1 MSDYDY
7 ERYANAERFFG
18 YLRSRLAGLE
28 TMRLEL
34 EESEGYLK
42 GVRYDGASGKGGAS
56 DTVSA
61 AALAHGAQV
70 EALTSAVASVDT
82 LLAAAE
88 SAIDGMERSGLGSD
102 DDAAL
107 LRMYYILRW
116 PNGRIA
122 QRLRYASAKYVSD
135 RRAVALMHVALF
147 VPSRW

>member
-1 MSDYDY
+1 MMITIPVEPGITLRAIRTD
-7 ERYANAERFFG
+7 RFKTGCFSIN
-18 YLRSRLAGLE
+18 LLQPHRRE
-28 TMRLEL
+28 T
-34 EESEGYLK
+34 
-42 GVRYDGASGKGGAS
+42 
-56 DTVSA
+56 
-61 AALAHGAQV
+61 
-70 EALTSAVASVDT
+70 ASVDA

-88 SAIDGMERSGLGSD
+88 HAIDDMERSGLGSD

-135 RRAVALMHVALF
+135 KRAVALMHVSIF